1 MLAIC
6 ALLLAIAAPCAL
18 LPALCSLRSLLP
30 AVAALTSPLLE
41 CGQLGIA
48 TECLT
53 WVRRHKIGPSKYLH
67 ARPKAFK
74 LSMSLAFSVQVTL
87 GYFLMLAAMTY
98 QGEIFI
104 AVIVGLGVGHLAFN
118 VSQPIGESTDACC
131 VEPSEPAAKVHRH
144 HADILIEAKDATL
157 AAAAPASGAIRLN
170 LSPIVC
176 EGCVASATEALL
188 VLPGVTAVDVSLDG
202 AAEITHAAG
211 RDEAALV
218 GLAVAAL
225 GKIGKTATP
234 AV

>member
-1 MLAIC
+1 MLTRRTRHLRVTPPTPYANFAIEP
-6 ALLLAIAAPCAL
+6 AVIQYTSAHVQSLLRSPCAPL
-18 LPALCSLRSLLP
+18 APPHAPHAVPTLPAR
-30 AVAALTSPLLE
+30 AALTSPLLE

-131 VEPSEPAAKVHRH
+131 VELV
-144 HADILIEAKDATL
+144 L
-157 AAAAPASGAIRLN
+157 G
-170 LSPIVC
+170 
-176 EGCVASATEALL
+176 VASECSVHL
-188 VLPGVTAVDVSLDG
+188 
-202 AAEITHAAG
+202 HCC
-211 RDEAALV
+211 
-218 GLAVAAL
+218 
-225 GKIGKTATP
+225 
-234 AV
+234 